1 MGNSLAKTLT
11 MSRGGGN
18 WDKHISIF
26 SNSGRL
32 YQVEYTFRAAR
43 TSGFTSLAL
52 KGEGCAVVLTQKKVP
67 EQLMDP
73 ATVSNLHTITP
84 TVGCVTTGR
93 APDSRSQIARA
104 RQTAHKHE
112 YDFGYAMPVD
122 YLASRIA
129 ASNQTYTQQAGTR
142 PAAVFLMFVAI
153 DDEKGPLV
161 YKVDPAGFTAS
172 YKATC
177 AGDKEVETNSA
188 LEKLYRDG
196 DNDGMGP
203 RLDHQNGNLNHPERP
218 LLGLQTHRTRNRLRL
233 GRQPRVYPALGRRHR
248 RLPQRHC
255 RGRLTL

>member
-1 MGNSLAKTLT
+1 MGNSLAITLT

-93 APDSRSQIARA
+93 APDSRAQIARA
-104 RQTAHKHE
+104 RQTAQ
-112 YDFGYAMPVD
+112 VTRR
-122 YLASRIA
+122 SR
-129 ASNQTYTQQAGTR
+129 QTR
-142 PAAVFLMFVAI
+142 PLKSST
-153 DDEKGPLV
+153 E
-161 YKVDPAGFTAS
+161 TA
-172 YKATC
+172 T
-177 AGDKEVETNSA
+177 T
-188 LEKLYRDG
+188 
-196 DNDGMGP
+196 
-203 RLDHQNGNLNHPERP
+203 
-218 LLGLQTHRTRNRLRL
+218 T
-233 GRQPRVYPALGRRHR
+233 ALGTSTR
-248 RLPQRHC
+248 
-255 RGRLTL
+255 

>member
-93 APDSRSQIARA
+93 APDSRAQIARA

-196 DNDGMGP
+196 DNDGAWD
-203 RLDHQNGNLNHPERP
+203 LDSTIKKAISTIQNVLSSDFKPTELEIGYVSVDNPEFTQLSVEDIEGYLNAIAEED
-218 LLGLQTHRTRNRLRL
+218 
-233 GRQPRVYPALGRRHR
+233 
-248 RLPQRHC
+248 
-255 RGRLTL
+255 